1 MRRVVIS
8 ILSALAFAAVLAFFP
23 GQYFTAVLLYFLLFF
38 GISIFLSLRT
48 YRQGAASAREIA
60 KGKPLLEI
68 DEKEVNKLLEKDK
81 ELINEY
87 KKFARASFMPLLT
100 LPIFLLLFTI
110 LFPTLP
116 HLAESVLGP
125 YVGAYLARFLGYA
138 AMFMLFAAISLAT
151 FKPQVMPRIVR
162 SLKVYETGLVIDR
175 ALGLK
180 SPIEVSEYKVDEE
193 RKFIEFR
200 LNNQIFRVYYKDI
213 KELDAVLSRLLKP
226 LKQ

>member
-60 KGKPLLEI
+60 KGKPLFEI

-87 KKFARASFMPLLT
+87 KKFARASFMPLLM

-125 YVGAYLARFLGYA
+125 YLARFLGYA
-138 AMFMLFAAISLAT
+138 AIFMLFAAISLAT

-162 SLKVYETGLVIDR
+162 NLRVYEAGLVIDK

-200 LNNQIFRVYYKDI
+200 LNNQIFRIYYKDI